1 MAFRSSIS
9 RDPASGLAPVIP
21 INSRRTGENH
31 AAWSL
36 LELERPGHRSE
47 PLGILL
53 VDEASDNLSR
63 RLRPATDFADLDEQA
78 ADILEVLGED
88 LAAKAREMGGA
99 RLLAS
104 LEDSLSG
111 FFRIGDRTPVTY
123 SGDPRWQVDRLFDEY
138 VDSTVRPY
146 VTHFPMYALRAAATK
161 FGEGMSGEI
170 EEWLRAPEGL
180 RLTEDHFAV
189 RVVGRSMEPL
199 IPDGALC
206 LFRANVRGT
215 RQGKRVL
222 IEKFDENDFSARYT
236 VKRYTSRKVQ
246 SGDGE
251 WEHAEW
257 EHSMIRLEP
266 LNPEFEAFELSPD
279 AFRVMGEF
287 VEVLES

>member
-1 MAFRSSIS
+1 M
-9 RDPASGLAPVIP
+9 IP
-21 INSRRTGENH
+21 INSRRTGESY

-53 VDEASDNLSR
+53 VDDVSDNLTR
-63 RLRPATDFADLDEQA
+63 RLRHAADFEDLDEEA
-78 ADILEVLGED
+78 ADIMEVLGED
-88 LAAKAREMGGA
+88 LTAKAREMGGA
-99 RLLAS
+99 SLLAS

-111 FFRIGDRTPVTY
+111 FFRISDRTQITY
-123 SGDPRWQVDRLFDEY
+123 SGDPRRQVDRLFDEY
-138 VDSTVRPY
+138 VDSTIRPY

-161 FGEGMSGEI
+161 FGEGMSGEV

-215 RQGKRVL
+215 RQGKRLL

-236 VKRYTSRKVQ
+236 VKRYISKKIE
-246 SGDGE
+246 SGEDE
-251 WEHAEW
+251 WEHTL
-257 EHSMIRLEP
+257 IRLEP
-266 LNPEFEAFELSPD
+266 LNPEFKDFELSPD